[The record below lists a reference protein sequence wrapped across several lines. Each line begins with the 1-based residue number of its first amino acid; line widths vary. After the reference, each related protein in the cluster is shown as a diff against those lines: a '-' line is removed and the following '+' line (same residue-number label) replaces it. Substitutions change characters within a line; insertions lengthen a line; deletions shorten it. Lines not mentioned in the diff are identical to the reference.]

1 MHENK
6 KVDNK
11 IVQDKVKNDKT
22 NILIDAEK
30 KRLKEL
36 SNFEKENITF
46 CKGINKCI
54 NLLRKSASGDSF
66 NRQLNQL
73 SDDNVADLKS
83 TLNRIDYQRQV
94 IKSNIKKL
102 QEKVEK

>member
-1 MHENK
+1 MNEHK
-6 KVDNK
+6 KADDKV
-11 IVQDKVKNDKT
+11 VQDRIKND
-22 NILIDAEK
+22 NINTLIDNEK
-30 KRLKEL
+30 EKLKEL
-36 SNFEKENITF
+36 SEFEKENIAY
-46 CKGINKCI
+46 CKGVNKCI
-54 NLLRKSASGDSF
+54 NLLRKSASGDGF

-83 TLNRIDYQRQV
+83 TLNKIDYERQI